1 MYQIFSRQN
10 LKKRRKRDFVHSQE
24 IRQKCNVREHLLV
37 MSLVTCGT
45 FLTTL
50 GSARQPFSKIKPLL
64 LNLVA
69 SCLIF
74 IQWGFSRFTDKKIP
88 VSGNVSKVSDL

>member
-10 LKKRRKRDFVHSQE
+10 LKKRRKRDFVYSQE
-24 IRQKCNVREHLLV
+24 IRQKCNVRELLLV

-50 GSARQPFSKIKPLL
+50 NLGSRTVGQDKTIAIESGSKLPDFLSHEVFL
-64 LNLVA
+64 GL
-69 SCLIF
+69 
-74 IQWGFSRFTDKKIP
+74 
-88 VSGNVSKVSDL
+88 